1 MRISVCSSD
10 VCSSDLKIVLEED
23 EPMSNFCGRSPT
35 SAVGTD
41 AEGLMKRYCFDP
53 DDLPETAGSLGSAG
67 EQQDIGRA
75 CGQDFP
81 FHAQQTKGFSAT
93 GSSDPACFGDCRS
106 YTLLSFEVLQGVRT

>member
-1 MRISVCSSD
+1 
-10 VCSSDLKIVLEED
+10 
-23 EPMSNFCGRSPT
+23 MSNFCGRSPT

-67 EQQDIGRA
+67 EQKDIGRA

-81 FHAQQTKGFSAT
+81 CHAQQTKGLSAT
-93 GSSDPACFGDCRS
+93 GSSDPADFRS
-106 YTLLSFEVLQGVRT
+106 EERRVGKECVSTFRSRWTLYHKKKNKLTHIH